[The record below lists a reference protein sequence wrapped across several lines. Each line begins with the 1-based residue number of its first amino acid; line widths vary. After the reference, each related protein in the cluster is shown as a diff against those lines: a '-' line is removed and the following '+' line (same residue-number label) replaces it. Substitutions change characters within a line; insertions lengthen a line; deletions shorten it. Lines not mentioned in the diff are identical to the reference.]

1 MAIHD
6 ANYSLLNLKKP
17 SYWVKLLDQ
26 FDISDLVKSVALE
39 AGLGND
45 TDQYFQASAG
55 IYPVAGLEVWPR
67 AKNVFGGALELEAAA
82 QYKVSDTILRG
93 GVLYKD
99 GLDRYFIYGD
109 SKLAYEILNTQV
121 AGMYLKKD
129 ITGTAKY
136 YTRAFAKA
144 TANVTEEL
152 TDVGVKF
159 LYKDDNGTTSTRVA
173 VGGKYAI
180 SPDTSLELSYR
191 IFDRAGHAYAA
202 LTKTVG
208 SATFTLSYGDNVG
221 YEGSDDGHVHEPSW
235 KKWITGGNVPWRELN
250 GVKSPVQ
257 NTIRA
262 SAKVFF

>member
-1 MAIHD
+1 
-6 ANYSLLNLKKP
+6 
-17 SYWVKLLDQ
+17 
-26 FDISDLVKSVALE
+26 
-39 AGLGND
+39 
-45 TDQYFQASAG
+45 
-55 IYPVAGLEVWPR
+55 
-67 AKNVFGGALELEAAA
+67 
-82 QYKVSDTILRG
+82 
-93 GVLYKD
+93 
-99 GLDRYFIYGD
+99 
-109 SKLAYEILNTQV
+109 
-121 AGMYLKKD
+121 MYLKKD

-235 KKWITGGNVPWRELN
+235 KKWITGAMSH
-250 GVKSPVQ
+250 GVSSTVSRVRFR
-257 NTIRA
+257 IRSGLA
-262 SAKVFF
+262 RRSFSRLLS